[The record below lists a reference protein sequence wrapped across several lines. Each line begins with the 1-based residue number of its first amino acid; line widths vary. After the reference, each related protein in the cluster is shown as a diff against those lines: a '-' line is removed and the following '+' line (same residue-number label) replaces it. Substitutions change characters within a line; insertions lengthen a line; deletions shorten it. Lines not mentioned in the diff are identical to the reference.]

1 MIATT
6 TQRMDNLTRWFA
18 TRPLLA
24 AAALLL
30 TAWVTLLW
38 PAILNGQPFML
49 HDTTAYF
56 RGAAY
61 PAERLLD
68 LKTAWSQTQ
77 PTAVPSQ
84 VIAGVHAKPAS
95 SVEDKT
101 VYAGRSVY
109 YGSLLFWAYVV
120 GGLWLPV
127 MLQAAIVA
135 LALFMAFQ
143 VFVPR
148 PALTTAGTLVGLGAL
163 TPLPW
168 FTDYL
173 VPDVF
178 AGLGLLAAAML
189 LTVLDKMTTATRA
202 FWFALLSFALAAHN
216 SHVATIACVLA
227 VTAFGTF
234 VLRRSFKPAGY
245 AWAAA
250 AIGVALLG
258 EVAFNLA
265 VTKVAG
271 APPVRPPILT
281 ARVMASETG
290 AAYLRAVCPV
300 ATYAVCPYADRAPM
314 VGNDF
319 LWNPD
324 AAIGVFTVAEPAT
337 RRALGEEQMRVF
349 FGAFAHAPIAMTR
362 EMLTRWWLLASSV
375 RLDEFNHGPAERT
388 YFAAKLPNDMYDTL
402 LASPSGQGMLPVG
415 ALRLIFLPVT
425 VGCAIALVL
434 LAPRDENAAMR
445 EFALIVV
452 VGVLINAAVC
462 SALSGVEPR
471 YQARIVWLIPFAA
484 YVLALRRRDVWAW
497 LGPRHERAAK
507 PLTA

>member
-148 PALTTAGTLVGLGAL
+148 PALTTAGALVGLGAL

-178 AGLGLLAAAML
+178 A
-189 LTVLDKMTTATRA
+189 
-202 FWFALLSFALAAHN
+202 
-216 SHVATIACVLA
+216 
-227 VTAFGTF
+227 
-234 VLRRSFKPAGY
+234 
-245 AWAAA
+245 
-250 AIGVALLG
+250 
-258 EVAFNLA
+258 
-265 VTKVAG
+265 
-271 APPVRPPILT
+271 
-281 ARVMASETG
+281 
-290 AAYLRAVCPV
+290 
-300 ATYAVCPYADRAPM
+300 DRK
-314 VGNDF
+314 
-319 LWNPD
+319 
-324 AAIGVFTVAEPAT
+324 
-337 RRALGEEQMRVF
+337 
-349 FGAFAHAPIAMTR
+349 
-362 EMLTRWWLLASSV
+362 SV
-375 RLDEFNHGPAERT
+375 
-388 YFAAKLPNDMYDTL
+388 
-402 LASPSGQGMLPVG
+402 V
-415 ALRLIFLPVT
+415 
-425 VGCAIALVL
+425 
-434 LAPRDENAAMR
+434 
-445 EFALIVV
+445 
-452 VGVLINAAVC
+452 
-462 SALSGVEPR
+462 
-471 YQARIVWLIPFAA
+471 
-484 YVLALRRRDVWAW
+484 
-497 LGPRHERAAK
+497 
-507 PLTA
+507 